1 MAEVA
6 FAIPGDLATPTGGYR
21 YARELLAR
29 LPGHGIAPLHLQ
41 LPGSFPLAPVGD
53 LSLTQA
59 LLQAT
64 PPDAVLLIDGLAYG
78 AMTDLVLRSVN
89 RTIVALVHHPLALET
104 GLPERRRRAF
114 AASERDALAR
124 ATAVVATS
132 AATARVLAADYGVPT
147 ERLSVAEPGT
157 AEAPMAV
164 GSGGPG
170 VALLAV
176 GAVSPRKGY
185 GTLLDALAMLS
196 DLPWRRTIAGAIDR
210 APEEAERLRAA
221 IVAHGLGNR
230 VVLAGAVDDARLQAL
245 YAGAD
250 VFVHPA
256 LFEGY
261 GMVLG
266 EAMARGLP
274 VVASSG
280 GASAE
285 TLPDAAGLKVQPG
298 DPTGLAAALRRT
310 ITDQDLRTTLAAGS
324 RRAGAALPGWD
335 DTAARIAAVLHK
347 AGA

>member
-1 MAEVA
+1 LAEVA
-6 FAIPGDLATPTGGYR
+6 FAIPGDLATLTGGYG
-21 YARELLAR
+21 YAREVLAR
-29 LPGHGIAPLHLQ
+29 LPGHGIATHHLQ
-41 LPGSFPLAPVGD
+41 LPGSFPLASVGD

-64 PPDAVLLIDGLAYG
+64 PPDAVLLIDGLAFG
-78 AMTDLVLRSVN
+78 AMTDLVLRSVD

-132 AATARVLAADYGVPT
+132 AATARILAADYGVPAD
-147 ERLSVAEPGT
+147 RLSVAEPGT
-157 AEAPMAV
+157 ARAPAAI

-185 GTLLDALAMLS
+185 GTLLDALAMLA
-196 DLPWRRTIAGAIDR
+196 DLPWRLTIAGALDR
-210 APEEAERLRAA
+210 APDEAERLRTA
-221 IVAHGLGNR
+221 IAAHGLGDR

-250 VFVHPA
+250 LFVHPA

-280 GASAE
+280 GASAD
-285 TLPDAAGLKVQPG
+285 TLPDTAGLKAPPG
-298 DPTGLAAALRRT
+298 DVAALAAALRRA
-310 ITDQDLRTTLAAGS
+310 ITDPDLRAALAAGS

-335 DTAARIAAVLHK
+335 DTTATIAAVLRK

>member
-6 FAIPGDLATPTGGYR
+6 FAIPGDLATPTGGYG
-21 YARELLAR
+21 YAREVLAR
-29 LPGHGIAPLHLQ
+29 LPGHGIAAHHLQ
-41 LPGSFPLAPVGD
+41 LPGSFPLATVGD
-53 LSLTQA
+53 LSFTQA

-78 AMTDLVLRSVN
+78 AMTDLVLRSVD

-132 AATARVLAADYGVPT
+132 AATARVLAADYGVPAD
-147 ERLSVAEPGT
+147 RLCVAEPGT
-157 AEAPMAV
+157 AVAPAAS

-185 GTLLDALAMLS
+185 GTLLDAMAMLA
-196 DLPWRRTIAGAIDR
+196 DLPWRLTVAGAVDR

-221 IVAHGLGNR
+221 IAAHGLGDR
-230 VVLAGAVDDARLQAL
+230 VVLAGAVDDAKLQAL

-250 VFVHPA
+250 LFVHPA

-274 VVASSG
+274 VVASCG
-280 GASAE
+280 GASAD
-285 TLPDAAGLKVQPG
+285 TLPDSAGLKVPPG
-298 DPTGLAAALRRT
+298 DVAALAAALRRA
-310 ITDQDLRTTLAAGS
+310 ISNPDLRAALAAGS

-335 DTAARIAAVLHK
+335 DTTATIAAVLRK